1 MEDQLEKLK
10 SPLGEIIV
18 MVDGHPIDYITKK
31 GSDNDVLW
39 PDVRNRYQIEVRY
52 VPDGNEHCLSCVFL
66 PTCTYEKSPESG
78 ERLECQSF
86 YSPQRVKMSI
96 GLECEAG
103 YIGGKYDYDA
113 DYLDNGMAYV
123 IMPETKTEKYIFG
136 RAWIDD
142 VGRDDPI
149 DDEHNRD
156 IQTWFA
162 ADPTLAL

>member
-1 MEDQLEKLK
+1 
-10 SPLGEIIV
+10 
-18 MVDGHPIDYITKK
+18 
-31 GSDNDVLW
+31 
-39 PDVRNRYQIEVRY
+39 
-52 VPDGNEHCLSCVFL
+52 
-66 PTCTYEKSPESG
+66 
-78 ERLECQSF
+78 
-86 YSPQRVKMSI
+86 MSI

-162 ADPTLAL
+162 ADSTLAL